1 MAKKTRTSS
10 SRRWLRRLVSLA
22 LVLFLTPVCA
32 IIVTLYTQW
41 GRDRLKDAAV
51 QAIHDEL
58 GLEAQLSN
66 VEVGVFPRPYVRA
79 HDIVIDHPEHGR
91 LIEARGLTIWPSIGA
106 FISGTVDLQTIEI
119 EEPKVYLI
127 VRDGRIVNVP
137 AVEGGSSSDELPFSR
152 LLAFE
157 AEVHVDAEPI
167 ASGMLHGVD
176 LELGVDDGPSF
187 EIDVEAEGGEVTHP
201 MGTEVIERLRAK
213 GEVRPDG
220 ADVDE
225 LVLLS
230 PHIKV
235 WAENAHIP
243 IPFDNTYSGDARA
256 RVNLAH
262 LANLPH
268 GFELPPLAGTVEVDA
283 HVEGHPEGAAG
294 TGSVRLD
301 DVVIDRHE
309 RGLGHVELA
318 LAFDPAGIR
327 ITEGVMRIIDDG
339 GEAGITGT
347 IGLGEGFPV
356 DVDVDIRDFHFAQFM
371 KQLGVTDDAIIQW
384 RMTGAASLR
393 GRLDPFRLEGPIRVR
408 STMTEVTAGAWHEAR
423 QEHILGVAPGT
434 IRGRVTV
441 DDQAFRFE
449 HLRASTGRSNIHAD
463 VHLRFDDTIYVRGG
477 GDIDLADVTPLV
489 DFPLAGRGTGTVEI
503 DGEYSNPNVRGHARF
518 EDFAFNTFPVGTVE
532 SDWQLEKEG
541 LAVRFPDVTAVKN
554 ESRFHVN
561 DLFLDFSDD
570 RFAIDAN
577 VVAQT
582 FMLSDFYHAFHFEE
596 DERFTPYQ
604 ARFEGNAQIRFTL
617 GYPGDSPSGTMIADL
632 DLQVPEATLDG
643 FAFTGGEFRG
653 RWRWLH
659 YEQGYRGG
667 ELAIER
673 FHLRKGRGVLSVS
686 GRMGLGGVLQATA
699 MADRLELVDTEGVG
713 DRVPQLQG
721 VYSLFSTVTGTAE
734 SPHLD
739 ADVVLTGLSYGRSM
753 LGDARLFVRMT
764 DRDDPWVRAADRWDP
779 ANLPADEPCV
789 AARSGF
795 WRGRWRPDPPI
806 RTVDGPVQDT
816 NPSAFLVC
824 GEALD
829 GRARIDMAI
838 GRTSVYPLRGLL
850 TLESFDL
857 APFLPDLEG
866 VEGLHG
872 ELTGSIAL
880 DDGAVL
886 SDESLGGRV
895 RIQEI
900 VVGQPGVEIRNEG
913 EIDVLLR
920 RGGFEVLRAVL
931 TGPDSRVGISGGGTT
946 QHGLA
951 LAVNGD
957 VDLGIVGRL
966 SPRFTHSE
974 GRMTLHVSLS
984 GGLDDPAVFGQAM
997 VRGGSFRYAGF
1008 PEPVED
1014 LTGLITFSSRR
1025 VLFEDFTARIAGGE
1039 LSVSGSAAIRG
1050 AGIDRYEFDVDARDV
1065 SFRPMDG
1072 LELSMNADGRLSWAQ
1087 GQRLPLL
1094 AGTLELRR
1102 LVYERDIELSQT
1114 FDELSRRRRADVESY
1129 DPNEDR
1135 LEIDLRVVE
1144 DAPIRIANNL
1154 IDADVRIEDSERP
1167 FRIVG
1172 TDQRPGAIGTLFLPR
1187 GVVHFRNTDF
1197 DIRRG
1202 VIEFDDTYSF
1212 EPSFDVTGVT
1222 EIRRSADL
1230 TSPNWRI
1237 TLHAHGTTDA
1247 FRLDT
1252 SSEPE
1257 LSEEDIVL
1265 LLTVGMTRAEAD
1277 QLQAGNLTSTAALE
1291 ALTAVTGLD
1300 REVREAVQV
1309 IDSFAV
1315 TSRYSPRTGRAEPH
1329 VSVGRRITDRVRL
1342 TASTSLSESRDVR
1355 ASVEWRLDDQ
1365 TSVQVSYDNEN
1376 QSTSA
1381 GIGNLGADFHWRL
1394 EFE

>member
-1 MAKKTRTSS
+1 MARQTRTSR

-22 LVLFLTPVCA
+22 FLLLLTPVCA
-32 IIVTLYTQW
+32 IVVTLYTQW
-41 GRDRLKDAAV
+41 GRDRLRDAAV

-58 GLEAQLSN
+58 GLEAELSN
-66 VEVGVFPRPYVRA
+66 VEVGLLPRPHVSA

-106 FISGTVDLQTIEI
+106 FLSGTVDLQTIEI
-119 EEPKVYLI
+119 EEPKVHLI
-127 VRDGRIVNVP
+127 VRDGVIVNVP
-137 AVEGGSSSDELPFSR
+137 QVEGGSGSDEVPFSR

-157 AEVHVDAEPI
+157 AEVSVDAEPI
-167 ASGMLHGVD
+167 ASGVLHGVD
-176 LELGVDDGPSF
+176 LELGVDDGPTF
-187 EIDVEAEGGEVTHP
+187 EIDVEAEGGEVTHA
-201 MGTEVIERLRAK
+201 MGTETIERLRAR
-213 GEVRPDG
+213 GELRPDG
-220 ADVDE
+220 ADVEE

-243 IPFDNTYSGDARA
+243 IPFDNTYTGDARA

-268 GFELPPLAGTVEVDA
+268 GFELPPLGGTVEVDA
-283 HVEGHPEGAAG
+283 HVEGHPEGPAG
-294 TGSVRLD
+294 TGSVRLER
-301 DVVIDRHE
+301 VVIDRQE
-309 RGLGHVELA
+309 RGLGDVELSVV
-318 LAFDPAGIR
+318 FDPAGIR
-327 ITEGVMRIIDDG
+327 ITEGVMRIVDEG
-339 GEAGITGT
+339 GEAGISGT
-347 IGLGEGFPV
+347 IGLGEGYPV
-356 DVDVDIRDFHFAQFM
+356 DLDIDIRDFHFAQFM

-384 RMTGAASLR
+384 RMSGNASLG

-408 STMTEVTAGAWHEAR
+408 STMTEVTAGAWHDPRAS
-423 QEHILGVAPGT
+423 HIIGVVPGT
-434 IRGRVTV
+434 IRGRVGV
-441 DDQAFRFE
+441 DEEAFRFE
-449 HLRASTGRSNIHAD
+449 RLRASTGRSELWAD
-463 VHLRFDDTIYVRGG
+463 VHLRFDNTIWMRGG
-477 GDIDLADVTPLV
+477 GDVDLADVTPLV
-489 DFPLAGRGTGTVEI
+489 EFPLAGRGTATVEI
-503 DGEYSNPNVRGHARF
+503 EGEYSNPSVGGHARF
-518 EDFAFNTFPVGTVE
+518 EEFAFNTFPIGTVE

-541 LAVRFPDVTAVKN
+541 VAVRFPDVTAVKN
-554 ESRFHVN
+554 ESRYRVTDF
-561 DLFLDFSDD
+561 FLDFSDD
-570 RFAIDAN
+570 RFSIDGN
-577 VVAQT
+577 LVAQS
-582 FMLSDFYHAFHFEE
+582 FELSDFYHTFHFHE

-604 ARFEGNAQIRFTL
+604 ARFTGSAQLRYTL
-617 GYPGDSPSGTMIADL
+617 GFPGDSPTGTLVADL
-632 DLQVPEATLDG
+632 DLQVPEANLDG
-643 FAFTGGEFRG
+643 FAFTDGEFQG

-667 ELAIER
+667 ELTLDR
-673 FHLRKGRGVLSVS
+673 FHLRKGRGVMSVT

-699 MADRLELVDTEGVG
+699 VADRFEIADTEGIG

-721 VYSLFSTVTGTAE
+721 VYSFMSRVSGTAE
-734 SPHLD
+734 SPHMD
-739 ADVVLTGLSYGRSM
+739 ADVVLTGLTYGRSM
-753 LGDARLFVRMT
+753 LGDARLFMRMT

-779 ANLPADEPCV
+779 ANLPAEEPCV

-806 RTVDGPVQDT
+806 RTVEGLVSDT

-824 GEALD
+824 GDALD
-829 GRARIDMAI
+829 GRLRVDMAI
-838 GRTSVYPLRGLL
+838 GRTSVYPLRGHLAL
-850 TLESFDL
+850 RDFDL

-866 VEGLHG
+866 VDELHG
-872 ELTGSIAL
+872 EVTGSIEL
-880 DDGAVL
+880 DDGAL
-886 SDESLGGRV
+886 LAEESLGGRV
-895 RIQEI
+895 RVAEI
-900 VVGQPGVEIRNEG
+900 VVGQPGVEITNDG

-920 RGGFEVLRAVL
+920 RGGFEVLRAIL
-931 TGPDSRVGISGGGTT
+931 TGPDSRVSITGGGNAE
-946 QHGLA
+946 HGLA

-957 VDLGIVGRL
+957 VDLGVVGRL
-966 SPRFTHSE
+966 SPRFTHSD
-974 GRMTLHVSLS
+974 GRMTLHVSVS
-984 GGLDDPAVFGQAM
+984 GDLDSPAVFGQAL
-997 VRGGSFRYAGF
+997 VRDGSFRYAGF

-1014 LTGLITFSSRR
+1014 LSGLITFSSRR

-1039 LSVSGSAAIRG
+1039 LSVSGFAALRG
-1050 AGIDRYEFDVDARDV
+1050 TGIDRYEFDVAARDV
-1065 SFRPMDG
+1065 SFRPSDG
-1072 LELSMNADGRLSWAQ
+1072 LELSMNADGRLSWTQ

-1094 AGTLELRR
+1094 AGTLNLRR

-1135 LEIDLRVVE
+1135 LEIDLRVME

-1172 TDQRPGAIGTLFLPR
+1172 TDQRPGAIGTLVLPR
-1187 GVVHFRNTDF
+1187 GIVHFRNTDF

-1202 VIEFDDTYSF
+1202 VIEFDDQYSF
-1212 EPSFDVTGVT
+1212 EPTFDVTGVT
-1222 EIRRSADL
+1222 EIRRNTDL

-1237 TLHAHGTTDA
+1237 TLHAHGTTEA

-1376 QSTSA
+1376 QSTSQ
-1381 GIGNLGADFHWRL
+1381 GLGNLGADFHWRL